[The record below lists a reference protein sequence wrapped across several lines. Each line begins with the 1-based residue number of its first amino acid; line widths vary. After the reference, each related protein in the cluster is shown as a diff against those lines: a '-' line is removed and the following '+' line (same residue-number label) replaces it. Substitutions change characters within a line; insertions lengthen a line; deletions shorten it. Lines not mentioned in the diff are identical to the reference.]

1 MISKTL
7 VLRAMLIMVTLVTGA
22 ALVCNAQG
30 TKTKKMPKEE
40 VEELM
45 NAVLPFAQ
53 KMLTEHG
60 EFHPYGGAINSKREI
75 VWVAV
80 HDGDEHP
87 PSERIIDLLVDA
99 CRAEAKA
106 GTYRATA
113 IIFDV
118 RVVPPGSDQKTDA
131 IQIDLDHISE
141 LSLTVFLPYKIKHK
155 GEVVYG
161 EMFAQAGEKKVFK
174 SP

>member
-1 MISKTL
+1 MQGRSK
-7 VLRAMLIMVTLVTGA
+7 
-22 ALVCNAQG
+22 
-30 TKTKKMPKEE
+30 
-40 VEELM
+40 
-45 NAVLPFAQ
+45 
-53 KMLTEHG
+53 
-60 EFHPYGGAINSKREI
+60 S
-75 VWVAV
+75 
-80 HDGDEHP
+80 
-87 PSERIIDLLVDA
+87 
-99 CRAEAKA
+99 

-161 EMFAQAGEKKVFK
+161 EMFAQAGEKKIFK